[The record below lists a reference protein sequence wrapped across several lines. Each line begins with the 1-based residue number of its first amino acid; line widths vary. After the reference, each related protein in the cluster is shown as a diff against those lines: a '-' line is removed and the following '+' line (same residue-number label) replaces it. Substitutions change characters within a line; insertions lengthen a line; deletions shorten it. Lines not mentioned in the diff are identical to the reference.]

1 MKTILAIIQKEFL
14 QIFRNK
20 MMLPIIFIMPIVQL
34 VILVYAANLE
44 MKEINMVI
52 INKDLSDFS
61 RKLTEKFIASPFFNI
76 SFSQSSE
83 EANSLMKKD
92 KADIIMNI
100 PADFAKKLIKENL
113 SEIQLLFNAVNG
125 TKAAVADGYCR
136 NIIFNFNKNIII
148 NSSELITEH
157 VNYKQI
163 NIIKQFWYN
172 PQLDYKI
179 YMSTGILVILI
190 TIVSM
195 FLSGMN
201 LVREKE
207 IGTIEQINVTPIRK
221 IYFIAGKLIPFL
233 IIALFELAFGLI
245 IAKFLFHLPMSGS
258 LTLLF
263 FVASIYLIAMLGFG
277 LFISTVTKTQQQ
289 AMFIAFFFY
298 LIFIMMSGIFTPA
311 ESMPIWAQ
319 KVNYI
324 NPIAW
329 FMRVIRMILLKG
341 SGFAQIKG
349 EILYLSVYSI
359 SILSLAVWRYRKT
372 G

>member
-1 MKTILAIIQKEFL
+1 MKTVFAIIQKEFL
-14 QIFRNK
+14 QIFRNR
-20 MMLPIIFIMPIVQL
+20 MMIPIIFVMPIVQL

-44 MKEINMVI
+44 MKEINIVI
-52 INKDLSDFS
+52 INNDISDFS
-61 RKLTEKFIASPFFNI
+61 HQLSDKFTASPFFNV
-76 SFSQSSE
+76 SFSQSAE
-83 EANSLMKKD
+83 KANSLMKKD

-100 PADFAKKLIKENL
+100 PADFEKKLIKEK
-113 SEIQLLFNAVNG
+113 SADIRLLYNAVNG
-125 TKAAVADGYCR
+125 TKAAVASGYCK
-136 NIIFNFNKNIII
+136 NIIFNFNKNIVLT
-148 NSSELITEH
+148 SPKLITEH
-157 VNYKQI
+157 TDFKQI

-172 PQLDYKI
+172 PRLDYKI

-195 FLSGMN
+195 FLSSMN

-221 IYFIAGKLIPFL
+221 IHFIAGKLIPFL

-245 IAKFLFHLPMSGS
+245 IAKLLFNLPMLGS

-263 FVASIYLIAMLGFG
+263 FVAGIYLIVMLGLG
-277 LFISTVTKTQQQ
+277 LFISTVTETQQQ

-311 ESMPIWAQ
+311 ESMPVWAQ
-319 KVNYI
+319 KLNYI
-324 NPIAW
+324 NPVAW

-341 SGFAQIKG
+341 PGFAQIKN
-349 EILYLSVYSI
+349 EIAVLTLYGISV
-359 SILSLAVWRYRKT
+359 LSLAVWRYRKT
-372 G
+372 A

>member
-1 MKTILAIIQKEFL
+1 
-14 QIFRNK
+14 
-20 MMLPIIFIMPIVQL
+20 MMLPIIFVMPVVQL

-44 MKEINMVI
+44 MKEINLTVI
-52 INKDLSDFS
+52 DSDLSDFS
-61 RKLTEKFIASPFFNI
+61 RQLTDKFTASPFFNV
-76 SFSQSSE
+76 SFIQSPE

-100 PADFAKKLIKENL
+100 PADFEKKLIKEN
-113 SEIQLLFNAVNG
+113 SVNIQLLFNAVNG
-125 TKAAVADGYCR
+125 TKAAVASGYCR

-148 NSSELITEH
+148 NSLGLVSKPID
-157 VNYKQI
+157 YKQI

-172 PQLDYKI
+172 PQSDYKI

-195 FLSGMN
+195 FLSSMN

-207 IGTIEQINVTPIRK
+207 IGTIEQINVSPIRK
-221 IYFIAGKLIPFL
+221 INFIAGKLIPFL
-233 IIALFELAFGLI
+233 IIALFELAFGLT
-245 IAKFLFHLPMSGS
+245 IAKFLFNLPILGS

-263 FVASIYLIAMLGFG
+263 FVAGIYLIAMLGFG
-277 LFISTVTKTQQQ
+277 LFISTVTETQQQ

-311 ESMPIWAQ
+311 ESMPNWAQ
-319 KVNYI
+319 KLNYI
-324 NPIAW
+324 NPVAW

-341 SGFAQIKG
+341 SGFAQIKN
-349 EILYLSVYSI
+349 EILYLTTYGI
-359 SILSLAVWRYRKT
+359 TILSLAVWRYRKT
-372 G
+372 A

>member
-20 MMLPIIFIMPIVQL
+20 MMIPIIFVMPVVQL

-44 MKEINMVI
+44 MKEINMLI
-52 INKDLSDFS
+52 INNDRSSISRRLS
-61 RKLTEKFIASPFFNI
+61 EKFSSSPFFKV
-76 SFSQSSE
+76 SFGNSPK

-92 KADIIMNI
+92 KADIILTI
-100 PADFAKKLIKENL
+100 PNNFEKKLIKEKAAD
-113 SEIQLLFNAVNG
+113 IQLLFNAVNG
-125 TKAAVADGYCR
+125 TKAAVANGYCR

-148 NSSELITEH
+148 NSPKLISEP

-163 NIIKQFWYN
+163 NIINRFWYN

-195 FLSGMN
+195 FLSSMN

-207 IGTIEQINVTPIRK
+207 TGTIEQINVTPIK
-221 IYFIAGKLIPFL
+221 KFHFIAGKLIPFL
-233 IIALFELAFGLI
+233 IISLFELAFGLT
-245 IAKFLFHLPMSGS
+245 IAKFLFNLPMLGS
-258 LTLLF
+258 LPLLF
-263 FVASIYLIAMLGFG
+263 SFAGVYLTVMLGIG
-277 LFISTVTKTQQQ
+277 LFMSTVTETQQQ

-311 ESMPIWAQ
+311 ESMPEWAQ
-319 KVNYI
+319 KINYL
-324 NPIAW
+324 NPVYW

-341 SGFAQIKG
+341 SGFAQIKTEFFVLTG
-349 EILYLSVYSI
+349 YGIT
-359 SILSLAVWRYRKT
+359 ILSLAVWRYRKT